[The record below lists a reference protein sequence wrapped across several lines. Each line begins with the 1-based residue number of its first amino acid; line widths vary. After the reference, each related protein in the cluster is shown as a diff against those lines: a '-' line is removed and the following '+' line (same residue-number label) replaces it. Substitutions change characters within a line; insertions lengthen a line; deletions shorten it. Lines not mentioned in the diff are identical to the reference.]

1 MDIKIAIS
9 QKPPRMLDLPAT
21 FDLCADII
29 AEAAAQGAKLL
40 VFPECFLPGYPTWI
54 WRLRPGGDMGVGNE
68 IHNLLL
74 RNAVDVQ
81 GGGLGPLQKAAAEHG
96 MVVVVG
102 LNEIDSAFSGS
113 TLFNAVAIIDADG
126 KLLNV
131 HRKLM
136 PTNPERMVWGAGD
149 ARGLR
154 VVDTAVGR
162 VGSLICWE
170 NYMPLARYA
179 LYAQDIDIYVAP
191 TWDNGD
197 IAAAT
202 ASHIAREGGCWVLQ
216 TATALKGKD
225 IPADLPGRDGLFED
239 DEWINAGDALVAKP
253 GGGIVAGPLH
263 QSQEILYA
271 TIDPSAAKRSRKAL
285 DVTGHYGRHDLF
297 SLNVDRT
304 HKVPVAFED

>member
-1 MDIKIAIS
+1 MNIKVAIS
-9 QKPPRMLDLPAT
+9 QKPPKLLDLDGT
-21 FDLCADII
+21 IDLCVEII
-29 AEAAAQGAKLL
+29 AEAAHEGAKLI

-68 IHNLLL
+68 IHALL
-74 RNAVDVQ
+74 RENAVDV
-81 GGGLGPLQKAAAEHG
+81 GRGGLGRIQDAAAEHD

-102 LNEIDSAFSGS
+102 MNEIDNAYSGS
-113 TLFNAVAIIDADG
+113 TLFNSVAIIDANG
-126 KLLNV
+126 ELLNV

-149 ARGLR
+149 ANGLR

-170 NYMPLARYA
+170 SYMPLARYA
-179 LYAQDIDIYVAP
+179 LYSQDIDIYVAP

-216 TATALKGKD
+216 TATALKGSD
-225 IPADLPGRDGLFED
+225 VPADLPGRENLFND

-253 GGGIVAGPLH
+253 GGGIIAGPMH
-263 QSQEILYA
+263 QQQDILYA
-271 TIDPSAAKRSRKAL
+271 DLDPEAAKKSRKAL
-285 DVTGHYGRHDLF
+285 DVAGHYGRHDLF
-297 SLNVDRT
+297 SLEIDRT
-304 HKVPVAFED
+304 RKVPVKFKD

>member
-1 MDIKIAIS
+1 MEIKVAIS
-9 QKPPRMLDLPAT
+9 QKPPCVLDLEGT
-21 FDLCADII
+21 LELCIEII
-29 AEAAAQGAKLL
+29 AEAAAEGAKLL
-40 VFPECFLPGYPTWI
+40 VLPECFLPGYPTWI
-54 WRLRPGGDMGVGNE
+54 WRLRPGGDAGIGGE
-68 IHNLLL
+68 IHALL
-74 RNAVDVQ
+74 RENAVDVEA
-81 GGGLGPLQKAAAEHG
+81 GGLSRIQDAAADHD

-102 LNEIDSAFSGS
+102 MNEIDRAFSGS
-113 TLFNAVAIIDADG
+113 TLFNSVAIINADG

-149 ARGLR
+149 ANGLR

-162 VGSLICWE
+162 IGSLICWE
-170 NYMPLARYA
+170 GYMPLARYA

-191 TWDNGD
+191 TWDNGE

-216 TATALKGKD
+216 TATALKGSDLPK
-225 IPADLPGRDGLFED
+225 DLPGREGLFVD

-253 GGGIVAGPLH
+253 GGGILAGPLH
-263 QSQEILYA
+263 QEQGILYA
-271 TIDPSAAKRSRKAL
+271 SIDPEDAKKSRKAL

-297 SLNVDRT
+297 SLEIDRT
-304 HKVPVAFED
+304 RKVPVHFKD